1 MTVMRLM
8 PVLIAVGACAI
19 AVIGLSP
26 GGAAQE
32 AAKPAAMTPAKAKAL
47 MHYRHERMETIR
59 DKFKVA
65 GKEVS
70 GSSPDLAKVVKP
82 AATIETLAR
91 QASGWFPAGTGPEVG
106 KTMAKPAVWQDPK
119 DFAAKMTTFQKSA
132 STFNAAVKSGNAGA
146 AKAAF
151 GDLAKT
157 CKACHGLYRE
167 EH

>member
-1 MTVMRLM
+1 MRRL
-8 PVLIAVGACAI
+8 PVLIAAAAGAI

-26 GGAAQE
+26 GGAAQQ
-32 AAKPAAMTPAKAKAL
+32 AARPAAMTPAKAKAL

-59 DKFKVA
+59 DNFKVA

-82 AATIETLAR
+82 AATIDTLAR
-91 QASGWFPAGTGPEVG
+91 QASHWFPAGTGPDVG

-119 DFAAKMTTFQKSA
+119 DFAAKMTNFQKAA
-132 STFNAAVKSGNAGA
+132 STFNAAAKSGNAGT

-157 CKACHGLYRE
+157 CKACHDLYRKA
-167 EH
+167 H